1 MNFVTRI
8 NLKTSGIDRQELINF
23 CLNNEN
29 QYLAIGWSYIYN
41 LNQNINNYEAFYYAV
56 KDNVKR
62 INPAFN
68 IFWRV
73 KEGDLFW
80 TRDLEGNYW
89 ICRVID
95 KAEPKF
101 DENMDI
107 GAIIPVKA
115 YKVGLEVPG
124 QIKASFNRP
133 RGGITQCIYDESIVE
148 YSKYIYNQASGNNIY
163 NYKKTTC
170 ELLDNLPDFDLE
182 ELVIAYLQIK
192 ENYYVLSNSIAN
204 KSTTI
209 KIECELI
216 SRDKLNFRKAV
227 LQVKGGKTKSINAL
241 DYKSYVD
248 DGYIVYLYAPQINN
262 IDKLE
267 NCIEITKKDLHSF
280 YNDYKTNLP
289 KSITKWENLFN

>member
-163 NYKKTTC
+163 NYKKATC
-170 ELLDNLPDFDLE
+170 DLLDNLPDFDLE
-182 ELVIAYLQIK
+182 ELIIAYLQIK

-209 KIECELI
+209 KTECELI
-216 SRDKLNFRKAV
+216 SRDKLNLRKAV

-262 IDKLE
+262 INKLE
-267 NCIEITKKDLHSF
+267 NCIEITKEDLHSF
-280 YNDYKTNLP
+280 YHDYKTNLP